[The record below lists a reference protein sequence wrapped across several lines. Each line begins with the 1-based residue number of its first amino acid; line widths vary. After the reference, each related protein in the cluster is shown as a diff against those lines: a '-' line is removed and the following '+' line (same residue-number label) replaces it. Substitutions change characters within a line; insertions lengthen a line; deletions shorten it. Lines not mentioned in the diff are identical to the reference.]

1 METFCADLCNLRKDD
16 SIQYAEILSKTVNNN
31 KIIIYNIEGKDE
43 QQMISLSSVLRRV
56 EDVYS
61 TTDDSD
67 FLLKLIAEDY
77 INTYN
82 SELTKSITLQLYTYY
97 TSGLSLSEDEN
108 SEDNNNDDFELSE
121 YTNKLFEFLRIEPI
135 SKTNI
140 HNIYELIWI
149 YCK

>member
-1 METFCADLCNLRKDD
+1 MQKFLSLSLRSSSFEKKFISIYKILKNLFEELDADVIRIYMNTRDIPVRMKMNIHQDKLYLIKKMETFCADLCNLRKDD

-67 FLLKLIAEDY
+67 FLPL
-77 INTYN
+77 N
-82 SELTKSITLQLYTYY
+82 
-97 TSGLSLSEDEN
+97 
-108 SEDNNNDDFELSE
+108 
-121 YTNKLFEFLRIEPI
+121 
-135 SKTNI
+135 
-140 HNIYELIWI
+140 
-149 YCK
+149 